1 MTDVFLAVSNMHAGK
16 GRRRIEQWDASSQF
30 AIEEQS
36 FRKEREVGQ
45 SRQSD
50 AAALLLLLLSG
61 CSLS

>member
-1 MTDVFLAVSNMHAGK
+1 MQAGK
-16 GRRRIEQWDASSQF
+16 GRERIEQGDASSQL

-36 FRKEREVGQ
+36 FRKEREVGK

-50 AAALLLLLLSG
+50 ATALLLSG